1 LACQARSR
9 SCQPCSYTLLIGKH
23 TLIVEE
29 PGNAM
34 NMVPIEADT
43 TEELFRIG
51 REMFPGRRLAAVNHE
66 DEGDEDD

>member
-1 LACQARSR
+1 
-9 SCQPCSYTLLIGKH
+9 
-23 TLIVEE
+23 
-29 PGNAM
+29 M